1 MLTMPIILCLTL
13 KNIGNFIFY
22 KYNYHNPKIPVWF
35 RDTIQNNKKG
45 KTNFLSLLKQYS
57 SKHKQLQLLCF
68 MARSIK
74 PLPV

>member
-45 KTNFLSLLKQYS
+45 KQIFY
-57 SKHKQLQLLCF
+57 HC
-68 MARSIK
+68 
-74 PLPV
+74 